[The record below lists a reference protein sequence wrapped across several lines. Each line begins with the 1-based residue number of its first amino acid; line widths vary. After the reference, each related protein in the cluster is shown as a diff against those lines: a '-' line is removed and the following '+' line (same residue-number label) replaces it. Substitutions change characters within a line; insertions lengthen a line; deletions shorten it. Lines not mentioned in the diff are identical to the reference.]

1 MKKILALMLVTWVLS
16 FTMAYSID
24 KKQMEKWVTI
34 ITEKDAPTKMQK
46 LEEFHTEYGD
56 KNDQLTRLIYM
67 NLTITSYQVQKFD
80 KTIQYGEKAL
90 ESKEIESSDKL
101 KIYLSLANAYY
112 VTKTDMGKANNY
124 ANLVIELAKSLQEVT
139 KTPQMELQYIAPAL
153 RLQAKIIDSNGKSLK
168 NTTEALGK
176 ALEALKIDKS
186 ESSLKLVLPLATEVN
201 KQGQTDLALT
211 AYESVYAVKP
221 SAELAKAIGFMY
233 LKKGNDAKTIEFLK
247 ASYQLQKTAKLA
259 FDLGILYN
267 KTQDIDNAID
277 YFADSFVL
285 YEKAGND
292 PDGMT
297 KAKSTLEHLYF
308 NVKSKDVASQDEKE
322 KGYQELMAAARTRL
336 GIAPTT
342 PPTAPVS

>member
-1 MKKILALMLVTWVLS
+1 MKKILVLMLIIWVLS
-16 FTMAYSID
+16 FTTMYSID

-80 KTIQYGEKAL
+80 KTIEYGEKAL
-90 ESKEIESSDKL
+90 ESKEIENSDKL

-112 VTKTDMGKANNY
+112 VTKTDMGKANTY
-124 ANLVIELAKSLQEVT
+124 ANQVIELAKSLQDAT
-139 KTPQMELQYIAPAL
+139 KTSQLELQYIAPVL
-153 RLQAKIIDSNGKSLK
+153 RLQAKIIDSNGKSQK
-168 NTTEALGK
+168 NTAEALGK
-176 ALEALKIDKS
+176 ALEAMKIDKS
-186 ESSLKLVLPLATEVN
+186 ESSIKLVLPLASEVN
-201 KQGQTDLALT
+201 KQGQTELALA

-233 LKKGNDAKTIEFLK
+233 LKKGNDAKTIDFLK

-267 KTQDIDNAID
+267 KTQDIDNAVN
-277 YFADSFVL
+277 YFAESFVL
-285 YEKAGND
+285 YEKAGSD

-308 NVKSKDVASQDEKE
+308 NVKAKDIPSQDEKE

-342 PPTAPVS
+342 PVS

>member
-1 MKKILALMLVTWVLS
+1 MKKFLVLMLVTWVLG
-16 FTMAYSID
+16 FTMMYSID

-46 LEEFHTEYGD
+46 LEEFHAEYGD

-67 NLTITSYQVQKFD
+67 NLTITSYQLQKFD
-80 KTIQYGEKAL
+80 KTIEYGEKAL
-90 ESKEIESSDKL
+90 ESKEIENADKL

-124 ANLVIELAKSLQEVT
+124 ANLVIELAKSLHEAAKASQLDV
-139 KTPQMELQYIAPAL
+139 QYIAPVL

-176 ALEALKIDKS
+176 ALEALKIDKA
-186 ESSLKLVLPLATEVN
+186 ESSMKLVLPLASEVN
-201 KQGQTDLALT
+201 RQGQTELALT
-211 AYESVYAVKP
+211 AYESVFAIKP
-221 SAELAKAIGFMY
+221 SAELAKAIGFIY
-233 LKKGNDAKTIEFLK
+233 LKKGNNAKTIDFLK

-267 KTQDIDNAID
+267 KNQDIDNAVN
-277 YFADSFVL
+277 YFAESFVL
-285 YEKAGND
+285 YEKSGND

-308 NVKSKDVASQDEKE
+308 NVKAKDLPNQDEKE
-322 KGYQELMAAARTRL
+322 KGYQELLAAAKTRL
-336 GIAPTT
+336 GIT
-342 PPTAPVS
+342 PS